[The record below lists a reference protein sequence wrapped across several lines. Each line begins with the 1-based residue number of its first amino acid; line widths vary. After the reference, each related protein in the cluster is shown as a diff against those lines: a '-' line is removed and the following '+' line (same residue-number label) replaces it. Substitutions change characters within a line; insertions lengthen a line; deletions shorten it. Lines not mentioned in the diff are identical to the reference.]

1 MSKSLSLKFIF
12 SPKFDFFQVD
22 PDFFFILS
30 ELYEIKLRININCC
44 DASGVC
50 NRVPSVR
57 DVPWVSVGAERRRR
71 RPPLQAST
79 ATFGRRR
86 VAAGALTFQALEPA
100 RAGNHNV
107 LFLPFLI
114 QINVVGKN

>member
-1 MSKSLSLKFIF
+1 LIPVVQKQIIFGLTIMSKSLSLKFIF

-57 DVPWVSVGAERRRR
+57 DVP
-71 RPPLQAST
+71 
-79 ATFGRRR
+79 
-86 VAAGALTFQALEPA
+86 
-100 RAGNHNV
+100 
-107 LFLPFLI
+107 
-114 QINVVGKN
+114 

>member
-1 MSKSLSLKFIF
+1 
-12 SPKFDFFQVD
+12 
-22 PDFFFILS
+22 
-30 ELYEIKLRININCC
+30 
-44 DASGVC
+44 
-50 NRVPSVR
+50 
-57 DVPWVSVGAERRRR
+57 
-71 RPPLQAST
+71 
-79 ATFGRRR
+79 